1 MSLFPCDATRDP
13 FTPLPC
19 DICNHD
25 STSSITRCKT
35 CVIKPKILYIEDD
48 ERIRSVLTAALED
61 EGYAIVDAPDGET
74 GVQLVGTESIELAVV
89 DLRLPGMNG
98 FDVVREI
105 RRQSA
110 IPIVILTAHGDSHD
124 VVAGL
129 EAGADDFLSKPIGAK
144 ELAARMR
151 AILRR
156 SNPPES
162 SSPPPALKV
171 GRITIKPSTHESFV
185 DDAPIALTRT
195 EFDVLVDLASHSP
208 ETVTRTAL
216 LDRVWGYDYLGDSRL
231 VDMQIYRIRQKLALF
246 GAEDKLLTVRGVGF
260 KLVS

>member
-1 MSLFPCDATRDP
+1 MY
-13 FTPLPC
+13 
-19 DICNHD
+19 
-25 STSSITRCKT
+25 
-35 CVIKPKILYIEDD
+35 VEDD

-61 EGYAIVDAPDGET
+61 EGYEIVEAPDGET
-74 GVQLVGTESIELAVV
+74 GVDLAMSQEVELAVV

-110 IPIVILTAHGDSHD
+110 MPIVILTAHGDSHD

-129 EAGADDFLSKPIGAK
+129 EAGADDFLAKPIGAK
-144 ELAARMR
+144 ELSARLR

-162 SSPPPALKV
+162 ASPPSVLRV
-171 GRITIKPSTHESFV
+171 GRFTIKPATHEAFI
-185 DDAPIALTRT
+185 DDAPVSFTRT
-195 EFDVLVDLASHSP
+195 EFDVLIDLATHSP
-208 ETVTRTAL
+208 ETVTRSAL

-246 GAEDKLLTVRGVGF
+246 GAEDKLHTVRGVGF
-260 KLVS
+260 KLVP

>member
-1 MSLFPCDATRDP
+1 
-13 FTPLPC
+13 
-19 DICNHD
+19 
-25 STSSITRCKT
+25 
-35 CVIKPKILYIEDD
+35 LYVEDD

-61 EGYAIVDAPDGET
+61 EGYEVVEASDGES
-74 GVQLVGTESIELAVV
+74 GVELATSELIELAVV
-89 DLRLPGMNG
+89 DLRLPGMSG

-110 IPIVILTAHGDSHD
+110 IPIVMLTAHGDSHD

-144 ELAARMR
+144 ELAARLR

-162 SSPPPALKV
+162 NAPPSVLRV
-171 GRITIKPSTHESFV
+171 GRIAIKPSTHESFV
-185 DDAPIALTRT
+185 DDSPIALTRT
-195 EFDVLVDLASHSP
+195 EFDVLVDLATHSP
-208 ETVTRTAL
+208 DTVTRSGL

-231 VDMQIYRIRQKLALF
+231 VDMQMYRIRQKLALF
-246 GAEDKLLTVRGVGF
+246 GAEDKLQTVRGVGF
-260 KLVS
+260 KLVP

>member
-1 MSLFPCDATRDP
+1 MIR
-13 FTPLPC
+13 
-19 DICNHD
+19 
-25 STSSITRCKT
+25 
-35 CVIKPKILYIEDD
+35 PKILYVEDD
-48 ERIRSVLTAALED
+48 DRIRSVLTAALED
-61 EGYAIVDAPDGET
+61 EGYEIIEAPDGET
-74 GVQLVGTESIELAVV
+74 GVEAMASGSVELAVV

-144 ELAARMR
+144 ELAARLR

-156 SNPPES
+156 SNPPETS
-162 SSPPPALKV
+162 APPSVLRV
-171 GRITIKPSTHESFV
+171 GSISIKPSTHESFIH
-185 DDAPIALTRT
+185 DSPIALTRT

-246 GAEDKLLTVRGVGF
+246 GVEDKLQTVRGVGF
-260 KLVS
+260 KLVP